1 MDIKY
6 EDIKDQLIPDN
17 VLGTGGFGT
26 IYKIFINGKNYAVK
40 QIYLNNNNLNDN
52 QILSMENEAKNLIK
66 INHKN
71 ILKYYNTYKIKDS
84 FLILMEYCPKRD
96 LHQFIESKKKN
107 KSSIDSS
114 VIYSIVLDIC
124 EGLKEI
130 HKNNL
135 IHRDLKP
142 ENILIS
148 TDYTLKIGDFDLV
161 KRLNGSRNVKATST
175 PGTIHYMAPE
185 MIDSEKNNN
194 KYSNKIDIWALGCII
209 YEI

>member
-1 MDIKY
+1 M
-6 EDIKDQLIPDN
+6 
-17 VLGTGGFGT
+17 
-26 IYKIFINGKNYAVK
+26 
-40 QIYLNNNNLNDN
+40 NL
-52 QILSMENEAKNLIK
+52 
-66 INHKN
+66 
-71 ILKYYNTYKIKDS
+71 
-84 FLILMEYCPKRD
+84 
-96 LHQFIESKKKN
+96 KKN

-161 KRLNGSRNVKATST
+161 KRLNGSKNVKATST

-209 YEI
+209 YALCTLEQCFYSENIFELINNVKNCNYKDLENNDWKNIIKRLLNKNPDKRFDINQVYN

>member
-71 ILKYYNTYKIKDS
+71 ILKYYNSYKIKD
-84 FLILMEYCPKRD
+84 
-96 LHQFIESKKKN
+96 
-107 KSSIDSS
+107 
-114 VIYSIVLDIC
+114 
-124 EGLKEI
+124 
-130 HKNNL
+130 
-135 IHRDLKP
+135 
-142 ENILIS
+142 
-148 TDYTLKIGDFDLV
+148 
-161 KRLNGSRNVKATST
+161 
-175 PGTIHYMAPE
+175 
-185 MIDSEKNNN
+185 
-194 KYSNKIDIWALGCII
+194 
-209 YEI
+209 